1 MRYQSA
7 AAFRAA
13 LEARLKDAQSEGIG
27 LSRLRKRVA
36 FERLLARLQ
45 AVAPNAWVLKGGFAL
60 ELRLGGSART
70 TKDIDID
77 WTLDEEDAV
86 ELLLDASALRL
97 DDGFEFTLERSGADD
112 DVAGGGERWAVSA
125 AVAAREFERIA
136 IDVGFAKAPVLPPD
150 TVASSHLLDF
160 AGVQTVGV
168 PTIALEQHVAEK
180 LHAYTRTYAVDKP
193 SSRVKDLVDV
203 VVIAQTMTIE
213 AAKLR
218 HAMAEIFAR
227 RKTHPRPQAAPA
239 PPADWASA
247 WSRLV
252 AELPVDTNVRA
263 GHNTASVFLD
273 PRPCREGARRPLA
286 PSSNMASTVEVAGQK
301 AQ

>member
-13 LEARLKDAQSEGIG
+13 LEARLKDAQSAGVG
-27 LSRLRKRVA
+27 LSRLRKRVV

-60 ELRLGGSART
+60 ELRLGESART

-77 WTLDEEDAV
+77 WTLGEGDAV

-97 DDGFEFTLERSGADD
+97 DDGFEFMLERSGADD
-112 DVAGGGERWAVSA
+112 DLVVGGERWAVTA
-125 AVAAREFERIA
+125 TLAGREFERIA

-150 TVASSHLLDF
+150 TVTSSHLLDF
-160 AGVQTVGV
+160 AGVQVVDV

-180 LHAYTRTYAVDKP
+180 LHAYTRTYAADKP

-203 VVIAQTMTIE
+203 VVIAQTMTID

-218 HAMAEIFAR
+218 HALDEIFAR
-227 RKTHPRPQAAPA
+227 RTTHPLPQAVPA

-252 AELPVDTNVRA
+252 AELPVSTDLLAGHAAASAFLDPVLDGSVRA
-263 GHNTASVFLD
+263 GDWAPHLRSW
-273 PRPCREGARRPLA
+273 RRP
-286 PSSNMASTVEVAGQK
+286 
-301 AQ
+301 